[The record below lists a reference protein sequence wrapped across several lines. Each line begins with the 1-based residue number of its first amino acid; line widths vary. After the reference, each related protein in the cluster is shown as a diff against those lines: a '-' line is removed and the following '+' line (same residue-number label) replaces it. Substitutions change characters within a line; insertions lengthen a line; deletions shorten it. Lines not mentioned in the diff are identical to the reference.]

1 MRFMLNRSNRRK
13 SCFVIYLICTLAL
26 SLTGCGSE
34 SESEVISS
42 ELVRDEEAF
51 GEDTAVYGDLIET
64 KKYDAQQVYPISTVI
79 TTGKK
84 DLIYDKVCVE
94 TNQTVKKG
102 DLLVSIQPV
111 TEEMLAK
118 KEEAISK
125 NKEEFETG
133 KSNYK
138 SQMESVQS
146 QMGGASGTSLQILQ
160 IKLQK
165 IQRQYDWY
173 VENGEQVQN
182 EMKAEL
188 EALKAIQGDVNI
200 YAPYDGVIDSVASIG
215 QGTELT
221 SDRELLRMHSEEQV
235 LLLVSQGSGL
245 RYQMQVKIS
254 AGSGE
259 NQINYK
265 GTVIS
270 ADNVRIDELKDGSAY
285 IRINEEVDAKILK
298 NVTITANEVEL
309 NNVLIV
315 KNFAVSSEKE
325 KSFVTIVDGDT
336 FKKRHVSV
344 GKNADEKTWILY
356 GVSEGQKVSIQ

>member
-1 MRFMLNRSNRRK
+1 MRFMLNRSKRQK
-13 SCFVIYLICTLAL
+13 SLVTICWIFFFAL
-26 SLTGCGSE
+26 SVSGCGSE

-42 ELVRDEEAF
+42 QLLGDEEAF

-64 KKYDAQQVYPISTVI
+64 KKYDAQQVYPITTVI
-79 TTGKK
+79 TTGKE
-84 DLIYDKVCVE
+84 DLIFDKVCVE
-94 TNQTVKKG
+94 TNQTVKEG

-111 TEEMLAK
+111 TEDLLVK
-118 KEEAISK
+118 KEEAITK
-125 NKEEFETG
+125 NKEEVEAG

-146 QMGGASGTSLQILQ
+146 QMEGASGTTLQILQ
-160 IKLQK
+160 IQLQK
-165 IQRQYDWY
+165 LQRQYDWY
-173 VENGEQVQN
+173 VDNGDQVQN
-182 EMKAEL
+182 EMKADL

-200 YAPYDGVIDSVASIG
+200 YAPYDGVIDSVASIE

-245 RYQMQVKIS
+245 RYQMQVKITT
-254 AGSGE
+254 GSGE
-259 NQINYK
+259 KQMSYT

-270 ADNVRIDELKDGSAY
+270 ADNIRIDALKNGSAY
-285 IRINEEVDAKILK
+285 IRINEEVDTKTLK

-309 NNVLIV
+309 RKVLLV
-315 KNFAVSSEKE
+315 KSFAVSSEKE
-325 KSFVTIVDGDT
+325 KKFVTIVDRDT
-336 FKKRHVSV
+336 FKKRHVVV
-344 GKNADEKTWILY
+344 GKRTDDTTWILD